1 MAAVTHIL
9 FPFDF
14 SAEGAKISPFVKA
27 FAHRFGAKV
36 TLYSVMPPAFDT
48 APAGIGERVGGD
60 PAEWKRMLASRLDH
74 ALVDELAGLPVDRV
88 ADCGD
93 PALRI
98 VHFAE
103 SHGVDLI
110 MMPTH
115 GLGLFR
121 QLLTGSVTSKILH
134 DARCPVWTAA
144 HAEAQSAGDVPK
156 TIVCAID
163 GSPDTPSLLQWAAR
177 FGADCGAALE
187 ILHVVTP
194 ITDLTLLRSE
204 RERQEQFREEERVRI
219 ELMLRTSGVDAPLRV
234 VVGEVGPAVAE
245 DATQRGANLVI
256 VGRGLLPQPFG
267 RFRTHAFSIVQG
279 SPCPVLSV

>member
-1 MAAVTHIL
+1 MAAITHIL

-14 SAEGAKISPFVKA
+14 SAEGAKISPFVTA
-27 FAHRFGAKV
+27 FAHRFGARV
-36 TLYSVMPPAFDT
+36 TLYSVMPPAFDK
-48 APAGIGERVGGD
+48 APAGIGERMGGD
-60 PAEWKRMLASRLDH
+60 PEEWKRMLASRLDH

-98 VHFAE
+98 VDFAE

-156 TIVCAID
+156 TIVCAVD
-163 GSPDTPSLLQWAAR
+163 GSPNTPSLLQWAAR
-177 FGADCGAALE
+177 FVADCGAALE
-187 ILHVVTP
+187 ILHVVAP
-194 ITDLTLLRSE
+194 ITDLAALRSE
-204 RERQEQFREEERVRI
+204 RERQERFRDEEQVRI
-219 ELMLRTSGVDAPLRV
+219 GSLLRASGVDAPLRV
-234 VVGEVGPAVAE
+234 VVGDVGPLVAE
-245 DATQRGANLVI
+245 HARQRSADLVI
-256 VGRGLLPQPFG
+256 VGRGLLSQPFG
-267 RFRTHAFSIVQG
+267 RLRTHAFSIVQR